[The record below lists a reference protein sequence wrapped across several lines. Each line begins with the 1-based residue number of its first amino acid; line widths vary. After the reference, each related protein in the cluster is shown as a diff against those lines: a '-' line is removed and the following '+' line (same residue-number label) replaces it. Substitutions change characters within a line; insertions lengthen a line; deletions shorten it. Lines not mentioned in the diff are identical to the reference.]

1 MCPYYGSKS
10 RYQKVLRSCRLRY
23 HVALGLTNF
32 WDCWVLLLSS
42 TTSQHCT
49 PAEHGGAHAD
59 TRADEMAC
67 VPWPAGLKQS
77 FLDQQFDLQHR
88 HYINHYADA
97 DFLVLERAGEVVGR
111 LYLQRRSPE
120 HLVVDISLLGP
131 LRGQGLGGALL
142 AQAQAD
148 AAAAGCVLVLHVR
161 RDNPAARR
169 LYIRLG
175 FLASGGSETHE
186 RLAWRPSAS

>member
-1 MCPYYGSKS
+1 MGGLPPFPAPTGAGPATPPALVA
-10 RYQKVLRSCRLRY
+10 RGFALRAAMPTDLPALRRL
-23 HVALGLTNF
+23 
-32 WDCWVLLLSS
+32 
-42 TTSQHCT
+42 
-49 PAEHGGAHAD
+49 HAD